1 MENKAGKFVKVP
13 LSLLSSDDQAYLQS
27 SARLKRIPEGNP
39 VSNQKKESGTTT
51 PPSSTVA
58 KSGVDFH
65 SEIAPILEAKCN
77 ECHKAPYEKNGRTVK
92 PKAGLRF
99 DTFELLMKGNEDGPV
114 IIAGNVPGSILIEVI
129 GLPPDDDMIMPPKGE
144 PLSKSQI
151 DLFKRWVMEGA
162 SEKPTGKVVEV
173 SSSASESTEEPEA
186 VIHRPGP
193 QKKRLFAQV
202 LFFAHIPVPLGVS
215 PEEALAK
222 AEGAKPKP
230 GEPIDFDR
238 HVLPIFEERCNSCHH
253 APFDRSGRLVNPK
266 AGLRLDNYAQV
277 MKGNIEGPIVKAN
290 DLESSN
296 LYQVLILPEDDDLFM
311 PPKGGA
317 LDAEQIDI
325 IKRWITEGAQP
336 SKNSISA
343 TKGGIPGPDEPVSF
357 HNHIKPLFEKK
368 CLECHGAPFVKN
380 SRTIKPR
387 AGLRLDTYEWVLKG
401 NLDGTIVTEGDHTDS
416 ALYRVITLPDDDPEI
431 MPPKG
436 GPLSEEEI
444 VMIKRWIL
452 EGASEQPA
460 AVAADP
466 NAPPKVKKAETVL
479 AKVEDTGSILELLSK
494 RLKAPGRS
502 QLSAAESTGA
512 LVRQLAEKSSG
523 EG

>member
-1 MENKAGKFVKVP
+1 MIGKGLLRLFIIFLFLSSVTAEEPFRVFKTPQGASFEGRAVGYENDVFYLENKAGKFVKVP

-202 LFFAHIPVPLGVS
+202 LFS
-215 PEEALAK
+215 PT
-222 AEGAKPKP
+222 
-230 GEPIDFDR
+230 F
-238 HVLPIFEERCNSCHH
+238 
-253 APFDRSGRLVNPK
+253 
-266 AGLRLDNYAQV
+266 Q
-277 MKGNIEGPIVKAN
+277 
-290 DLESSN
+290 
-296 LYQVLILPEDDDLFM
+296 
-311 PPKGGA
+311 
-317 LDAEQIDI
+317 
-325 IKRWITEGAQP
+325 
-336 SKNSISA
+336 
-343 TKGGIPGPDEPVSF
+343 
-357 HNHIKPLFEKK
+357 
-368 CLECHGAPFVKN
+368 CL
-380 SRTIKPR
+380 
-387 AGLRLDTYEWVLKG
+387 
-401 NLDGTIVTEGDHTDS
+401 
-416 ALYRVITLPDDDPEI
+416 
-431 MPPKG
+431 
-436 GPLSEEEI
+436 
-444 VMIKRWIL
+444 
-452 EGASEQPA
+452 
-460 AVAADP
+460 
-466 NAPPKVKKAETVL
+466 
-479 AKVEDTGSILELLSK
+479 
-494 RLKAPGRS
+494 
-502 QLSAAESTGA
+502 
-512 LVRQLAEKSSG
+512 
-523 EG
+523 